1 VIEFVRVS
9 GSIQLLLIFLDY
21 FTKEERMKTPTKID
35 TLIAVNNDLFDVKEA
50 IRRSII
56 HDEDKFLDI
65 SIEEMIVRQY
75 AAQNGIINSDDE
87 LQIAADE
94 HRYQRG
100 LESVEKIYQWLEI
113 NHQTI
118 VSMQNG
124 IDIQLLRN
132 KVRNSIPDREIAA
145 YFAEHQLE
153 FDRVDLYS
161 IRLDD
166 EDKANELYASIT
178 EDGADFH
185 LLAMKYSVDEDTKL
199 KAGYVGRMSRN
210 DLSGD
215 IAAEVFNAQAGEV
228 VGPLK
233 TEKGYNLFKVAAI
246 YPSKLE
252 KERDSIQFS
261 LFLSLLARL
270 RSEATIAYPI
280 LEENS

>member
-1 VIEFVRVS
+1 MIEFVRVS

>member
-1 VIEFVRVS
+1 
-9 GSIQLLLIFLDY
+9 
-21 FTKEERMKTPTKID
+21 MKTPTKID
-35 TLIAVNNDLFDVKEA
+35 TLIAVNDDFFDVKEA

-65 SIEEMIVRQY
+65 SIEEMLVRQY
-75 AAQNGIINSDDE
+75 AAQNGMSNSDDE

-100 LESVEKIYQWLEI
+100 LESVEKIHQWIEI

-118 VSMQNG
+118 ISMQNG

-145 YFAEHQLE
+145 YFAEHQLD

-246 YPSKLE
+246 YPSELE